1 MPVRVAARAALV
13 KSADGLP
20 WVVGGCLVWLGSH
33 GSTGLSLAGS
43 TVLVAAGLLLFA
55 RLNGFALPP
64 AGCVRIVA
72 QGCWEA
78 PQALFV
84 RFRGRA
90 LLFQRAFA
98 QPGVEPSDE
107 YGVIALP
114 ADSDGQVLR
123 FAGFVP
129 PEDSRLLGFV
139 PVRDLRFEHRG
150 GDFVHTASLS
160 AALRNLAES

>member
-1 MPVRVAARAALV
+1 MPVQVAARTALV
-13 KSADGLP
+13 RSADGLP

-64 AGCVRIVA
+64 PGCVRIVA

-78 PQALFV
+78 PQAFFV

-90 LLFQRAFA
+90 LLFRRTFA
-98 QPGVEPSDE
+98 ELTDE
-107 YGVIALP
+107 YCVVALP
-114 ADSDGQVLR
+114 SDSDGQALR
-123 FAGFVP
+123 FASFVP
-129 PEDSRLLGFV
+129 PEDSRLLGSV
-139 PVRDLRFEHRG
+139 PAGDLQFEHRG
-150 GDFVHTASLS
+150 GDFVQAASLS
-160 AALRNLAES
+160 AALRYLAES